1 MKWEVYDRKRK
12 GKWKEKF
19 ASSPQKAVCSKQP
32 FAGNANQEYSKKHIQ
47 EKVCEKVI
55 RSL

>member
-1 MKWEVYDRKRK
+1 MKWEVNDRKRK